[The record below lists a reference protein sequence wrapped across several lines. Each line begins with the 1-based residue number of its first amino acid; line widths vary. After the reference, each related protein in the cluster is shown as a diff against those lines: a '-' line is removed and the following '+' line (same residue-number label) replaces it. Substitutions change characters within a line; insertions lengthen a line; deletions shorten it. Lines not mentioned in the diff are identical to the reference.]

1 MAGVL
6 PPFSEDL
13 LGDGGEVWDVGGLM
27 VVLWED
33 LRGAEV
39 ASLGSN
45 KDPYE
50 VTVGRDKD
58 SHS

>member
-1 MAGVL
+1 
-6 PPFSEDL
+6 
-13 LGDGGEVWDVGGLM
+13 M

-33 LRGAEV
+33 LRGAEA